1 MRVSSNHYRS
11 QAIGNISTQQAQLAR
26 LQEQASTGRKVNRA
40 SDDPLAAAEAER
52 LRSQVA
58 RSDIE
63 QRMMSY
69 AKGIMAQ
76 THDIMGSSIDAL
88 QEARDAMISTGNGIL
103 NEEDRKTLATKLEM
117 TRRELY
123 QLANLKDMDG
133 NHVFGGPGTEVEPMG
148 SEADPVYQGAAG
160 TRATGM
166 QVQYGLNVNG
176 QDIFS
181 ARHGDAMKTVFQQLD
196 DTIGA
201 LREGSAEVAGEKVR
215 EGIQAVDTTLNNLIS
230 ARTVLGE
237 NQRIMEKRH
246 DTLEAGEE
254 HVMRRRSE
262 LVDADLAEV
271 LSGIQ
276 SRDTAL
282 RAAMQTYSQIS
293 RLSMFDYL

>member
-1 MRVSSNHYRS
+1 MRISTSHYRS
-11 QAIGNISTQQAQLAR
+11 QAIGNLSTQQAQLAR

-52 LRSQVA
+52 LRSQIA

-63 QRMMSY
+63 QRMISY
-69 AKGIMAQ
+69 AKGVMAQ
-76 THDIMGSSIDAL
+76 TQDIMGNSIDSL
-88 QEARDAMISTGNGIL
+88 QETRDALIAAGNGIL
-103 NEEDRKTLATKLEM
+103 NDEDRKTLATKLEM

-123 QLANLKDMDG
+123 LLANVKDLDG
-133 NHVFGGPGTEVEPMG
+133 NYVFGGPGTETGPLG
-148 SEADPVYQGAAG
+148 AEADPMYQGAAG
-160 TRATGM
+160 SRTTGM
-166 QVQYGLNVNG
+166 RVQYGLNANG

-181 ARHGDAMKTVFQQLD
+181 VRYVDGMKTVFQQLD

-201 LREGSAEVAGEKVR
+201 LRNGSAEVAHQEVR
-215 EGIQAVDTTLNNLIS
+215 DGLLAVDTTLNNLNS
-230 ARTVLGE
+230 ARTVMGE

-246 DTLEAGEE
+246 DTLDAAEE
-254 HVMRRRSE
+254 HAMRRRSD
-262 LVDADLAEV
+262 LVDADYAEV